1 LTRTRKKIPRS
12 TARSGFLALGSNL
25 GNRTKNLR
33 NAINALNSQEGIR
46 VVRESSFYETE
57 PVGGPDQGRFLNGV
71 IEIETTYEPENLLK
85 IVLSIENELGRV
97 RREHW
102 GPRTIDIDI
111 LTLGDL
117 VYVSPT
123 LSIPHPLMHERGF
136 VLRPLLE
143 IAPDFKHPVFGA
155 SGSDLLNVC
164 LDA

>member
-1 LTRTRKKIPRS
+1 MTRTRKKTRS
-12 TARSGFLALGSNL
+12 AARTGFLALGSNM
-25 GNRTKNLR
+25 GNRAGNLR
-33 NAINALNSQEGIR
+33 GAIAALNSRDGIR
-46 VVRESSFYETE
+46 VARESSFYETE
-57 PVGGPDQGRFLNGV
+57 PVGGPAQGVFLNAV
-71 IEIETTYEPENLLK
+71 IEIETTLEPEDLLK
-85 IVLSIENELGRV
+85 AVLDIENSLGRV

-143 IAPDFKHPVFGA
+143 IAPNFRHPVFGT
-155 SGSDLLNVC
+155 SGSDLLGVC

>member
-1 LTRTRKKIPRS
+1 LTRTRKKALRS
-12 TARSGFLALGSNL
+12 TARRGFLALGSNL
-25 GNRTKNLR
+25 GNRTKNL
-33 NAINALNSQEGIR
+33 NSAIDALNSCPGIR
-46 VVRESSFYETE
+46 VVRKSSFYETE

-71 IEIETTYEPENLLK
+71 IEIETTLEPEDLLK
-85 IVLSIENELGRV
+85 AALSIESSLGRV

-117 VYVSPT
+117 VYVSPR

-143 IAPDFKHPVFGA
+143 IAPDFKHPVFGT
-155 SGSDLLNVC
+155 SGSDLLSVC
-164 LDA
+164 TDA

>member
-1 LTRTRKKIPRS
+1 LTRIKKRPRS
-12 TARSGFLALGSNL
+12 TARKGFLALGSNL
-25 GNRTKNLR
+25 GNRAGNLR
-33 NAINALNSQEGIR
+33 SAIAALNSRDGIR
-46 VVRESSFYETE
+46 VLRESSFYETE
-57 PVGGPDQGRFLNGV
+57 PVGGPTQGMFLNAV
-71 IEIETTYEPENLLK
+71 IEIETTFEPENLLK
-85 IVLSIENELGRV
+85 AVLDIESSLGRV

-143 IAPDFKHPVFGA
+143 IAPNFRHPVFGT
-155 SGSDLLNVC
+155 SGSDLLGIC